1 MKSQARRRLV
11 SLVAVL
17 LVLAAT
23 AAGAAFAVSSSQSP
37 IQQANTNMY
46 KAGTN
51 RFNVSV
57 TLAASG
63 KQYTLGAKGAFD
75 LRHVRGVFT
84 VDFGA
89 LLGSLGLKIGGAA
102 VPSKIDMI
110 LTGNVVY
117 MHLPML
123 AKQSPGKEWLKIDPK
138 TLPKST
144 TKGADVNSILSS
156 LNPAQVLTVLSGAQ
170 TVTSLG
176 TQTLNGVPMAHY
188 RTVIDAN
195 KLANAITASQRAQ
208 VRKLMQQL
216 GLTTITA
223 DVWIDKPGY
232 LRRIASAPLT
242 FKTSPTTPM
251 TGKMTMSFSAFGSTV
266 TATAPPASKTLD
278 IGKLLAGLSSGGGG
292 SATYTCTG
300 SQLSLFNNGN
310 ISAVQNGGTPPSFST
325 NGSAYCLVSVSTYH
339 WNNAKGTAAP
349 GTISLGVVQGLPAAG
364 GTLGPWK
371 ATGAPGQGGVPNAV
385 WTATLPAGATP
396 VVLNGTYTCRDSNP
410 ATWAQNTGSGGHGFC
425 TVIVRKA
432 SKTTSR

>member
-1 MKSQARRRLV
+1 MRSQARWRPV
-11 SLVAVL
+11 SVVAVF
-17 LVLAAT
+17 LALASAV
-23 AAGAAFAVSSSQSP
+23 AAGVALAQTLGQTP
-37 IQQANTNMY
+37 IQQANSNMY
-46 KAGTN
+46 RAGTN
-51 RFNVSV
+51 RFDVSV

-75 LRHVRGVFT
+75 LRHVRGAFT

-89 LLGSLGLKIGGAA
+89 LLASLNLKIGNTA

-144 TKGADVNSILSS
+144 TQGTDVSSILSS
-156 LNPAQVLTVLSGAQ
+156 LNPQQVLTVLGGAQ
-170 TVTSLG
+170 TVQSLG

-188 RTVIDAN
+188 RTTIDAN

-208 VRKLMQQL
+208 IRKLMKQL
-216 GLTTITA
+216 GLSTITA

-242 FKTSPTTPM
+242 LKTSATASV
-251 TGKMTMSFSAFGSTV
+251 TGRLTMSFSAFGTTF

-278 IGKLLAGLSSGGGG
+278 AAKMLAGAGTGTAS
-292 SATYTCTG
+292 YRCTG
-300 SQLSLFNNGN
+300 NPLTLFNNGN
-310 ISAVQNGGTPPSFST
+310 IAAVQNGGAPPSFTT
-325 NGSAYCLVSVSTYH
+325 NGSDYCLVSIATYH
-339 WNNAKGTAAP
+339 WNNARGTAAP
-349 GTISLGVVQGLPAAG
+349 GTIALGVVQGLGGAG
-364 GTLGPWK
+364 RTLGPWQ

-385 WTATLPAGATP
+385 WTATLPTGATP

-410 ATWAQNTGSGGHGFC
+410 ATWAQNSGSGGHGFC
-425 TVIVRKA
+425 TVIVRRA
-432 SKTTSR
+432 EKTGTQ